1 MYDFI
6 HTQRDVLRERYISGA
21 ELVGKYQMPQ
31 LQPINARIDGL
42 RPVPINLAG
51 KERNPK
57 ECVLHCFV
65 DDDKFEGI
73 WREPLKQIETMS
85 YYAYVCPCDFS
96 FYYTMPMAMQ
106 IYQIYRM
113 REIHHFLTSC
123 GIKCIPVVTWSDESS
138 FDFCFDGLPQESTL
152 AISTNGC
159 HTIRARE
166 YYKRGF
172 SEMCKRLKP
181 TQVLVIGA
189 EIPVERDTL
198 ITYMDG
204 FSQQRKK
211 RMEAV

>member
-6 HTQRDVLRERYISGA
+6 HTQNDVLRERYITGA
-21 ELVGKYQMPQ
+21 ELVGKYQVPQ
-31 LQPINARIDGL
+31 LQPINVRLAGL

-51 KERNPK
+51 KEKNPR

-65 DDDKFEGI
+65 DDVKFEGI
-73 WREPLKQIETMS
+73 WKDPLKQVETLS

-96 FYYTMPMAMQ
+96 FYYTMPTALQ

-113 REIHHFLTSC
+113 RAIHHFLTCC
-123 GIKCIPVVTWSDESS
+123 GVKCIPVVTWSDESS
-138 FDFCFDGLPQESTL
+138 FDFCFDGLPMESTL

-159 HTIRARE
+159 HTIRAKE

-172 SEMCKRLKP
+172 VEMCERLKP
-181 TQVLVIGA
+181 TQVLVVGA
-189 EIPVERDTL
+189 EIFVDCDVPIV
-198 ITYMDG
+198 YMDG